1 MSDKPLVQQ
10 RLASD
15 LSSLMLS
22 IEPVNDGSTEGI
34 DSKTNAGLDFIAGF
48 WEALVREWTGID
60 RLRYVPTRIV
70 SPYSR
75 FQTIA
80 DAEPWNDEQDGQIL
94 HADPSMAE
102 RYFPSPR
109 PFRVVTRGYEAI
121 QRDLDGCY
129 RRTIV
134 VRRLEV

>member
-34 DSKTNAGLDFIAGF
+34 DSRTNAGLDFIAGF

-60 RLRYVPTRIV
+60 RLR
-70 SPYSR
+70 
-75 FQTIA
+75 
-80 DAEPWNDEQDGQIL
+80 
-94 HADPSMAE
+94 
-102 RYFPSPR
+102 
-109 PFRVVTRGYEAI
+109 
-121 QRDLDGCY
+121 
-129 RRTIV
+129 
-134 VRRLEV
+134 

>member
-1 MSDKPLVQQ
+1 MSDKALVQQ

-60 RLRYVPTRIV
+60 RLRCACSRSPFSVPLPV
-70 SPYSR
+70 A
-75 FQTIA
+75 FA
-80 DAEPWNDEQDGQIL
+80 DLTASDNSQDGQVL
-94 HADPSMAE
+94 HVDPKMAE
-102 RYFPSPR
+102 CDLPTPR
-109 PFRVVTRGYEAI
+109 
-121 QRDLDGCY
+121 
-129 RRTIV
+129 
-134 VRRLEV
+134 